1 MSKKIGFW
9 SVFAIVTGSQVGATI
24 FISPISLAQY
34 GIFSLFG
41 WLISGFGA
49 IALCLVFA
57 SLCGRIPHTGGPHA
71 YVNHVFGP
79 ALAFF
84 TGWTYWIIS
93 WVSSTIVVITAIGA
107 LSPFLGEMSQIAELS
122 LQILLLVFIGY
133 LNLKGVRTAGRA
145 EFVLMLLKFIPLIVI
160 PLAALFYFDINNFS
174 MSREVVELPVSSI
187 LSQVTLLTFFGFVG
201 LECATTPAAEIE
213 NPKKTIPKAIVTGT
227 LSVALLYLFNS
238 VGVMGAVPGSDLA
251 NSKAPYVDV
260 ARIVFGGNWFFLIAL
275 ISSIVCVGSLNAWVL
290 ASSQIIL
297 GLAQDG
303 LMPRK
308 FSEKNKNGAPS
319 FSVIISCIGT
329 IVLLIFTIDKS
340 LASQINKIIDFSV
353 TAFLFVYVMCCFSL
367 LRLQLKE
374 EILSIPG
381 IVCSLC
387 AILFCSWVIYKTPLT
402 NVFVA
407 FLFVLSG
414 VPIYWFWVRR
424 HHCIIK

>member
-9 SVFAIVTGSQVGATI
+9 SVFAIVTGSQIGATI

-34 GIFSLFG
+34 GIFSLAG
-41 WLISGFGA
+41 WMISGIGA

-57 SLCGRIPHTGGPHA
+57 SLCSRIPQTGGPHA

-79 ALAFF
+79 VSAFF
-84 TGWTYWIIS
+84 TGWTYWVIS
-93 WVSSTIVVITAIGA
+93 WVSSTIVAITAVGA
-107 LSPFLGEMSQIAELS
+107 LSPFLGGITQIGELA
-122 LQILLLVFIGY
+122 LQILVLVFIGY
-133 LNLKGVRTAGRA
+133 LNLKGVRAAGRA
-145 EFVLMLLKFIPLIVI
+145 EFVLMVMKFIPLIVI

-174 MSREVVELPVSSI
+174 MSREVSDLPVSSI

-201 LECATTPAAEIE
+201 LECATTPAADIE
-213 NPKKTIPKAIVTGT
+213 SPKKTIPKAIVTGT

-238 VGVMGAVPGSDLA
+238 VGIMGAVPGSELS

-260 ARIVFGGNWFFLIAL
+260 ARIVFGGNWYFLIAL
-275 ISSIVCVGSLNAWVL
+275 IASVVCIGSLNAWVL

-303 LMPRK
+303 LMPKK
-308 FSEKNKNGAPS
+308 FAEKNANGSPS
-319 FSVIISCIGT
+319 FSVIVSCIGT

-353 TAFLFVYVMCCFSL
+353 TAFLFVYLSCCFAL

-374 EILSIPG
+374 EDLSIPG
-381 IVCSLC
+381 IFCSLS
-387 AILFCSWVIYKTPLT
+387 AILFCSWVIYETPLIS
-402 NVFVA
+402 VLVA

-414 VPIYWFWVRR
+414 VPIYWFWVR
-424 HHCIIK
+424 KNLKV